1 MDKMVS
7 LKKVFCGALVALG
20 IGLFISQPADAASVL
35 TEGTDLKGYAATITT
50 KNDGTNVLTTKKGEY
65 LLNETAKIY
74 SSSSIVI
81 TLNNTKP
88 VTINSINTKCTLELR
103 GNGEMQVQTQ
113 DDVAINVGT
122 YFKAFK
128 LTKYGKGKVTA
139 SASKIGLKVKNEIQ
153 MEGGSV
159 EASGAEYGIYCDND
173 IKPYYDAVLKGV
185 SSNGTG
191 IYAYRDIYAWKGA
204 TVIGEGQVAGARSII
219 AHIQAED
226 AGSSIT
232 GISHDINSPLS
243 ALHAD
248 KQMLRA
254 YHGAVVRE
262 EYVKPDFKIS
272 DEEPLNLTQNYV
284 TVARNMKNMA
294 NYDWSSTPESVYLAN
309 GGLLGDVTKPF
320 KDGTVIGT
328 RTNSSACVDKNEVT
342 QLKKNGRHE
351 VVFTGTSSHYIVPV
365 LTRHYVDS
373 QLEGNYELYKEEIH
387 YVEVGSLVKVDD
399 FQLDFSWTE
408 STYEGADKTDF
419 IAVKDGTP
427 LEINYK
433 YLAEL

>member
-1 MDKMVS
+1 MIS
-7 LKKVFCGALVALG
+7 YKKILGGSLVALG
-20 IGLFISQPADAASVL
+20 LGLFVGQSADAASVL
-35 TEGTDLKGYAATITT
+35 TESTDLKGYAATITT
-50 KNDGTNVLTTKKGEY
+50 QNDGTNVLTTKKGEY
-65 LLNETAKIY
+65 VLNEDAKIY
-74 SSSSIVI
+74 SSASIII

-88 VTINSINTKCTLELR
+88 VNVNSINAKHTLELR
-103 GNGEMQVQTQ
+103 GNGEMNVDTT

-122 YFKAFK
+122 HFRAFK
-128 LTKYGKGKVTA
+128 TTKYGKGKVTA
-139 SASKIGLKVKNEIQ
+139 SAAKIGLNVKNEIQ
-153 MEGGSV
+153 MEGGYV
-159 EASGAEYGIYCDND
+159 EASGSEYGVYSDND

-204 TVIGEGQVAGARSII
+204 TVIGEGKVAGARSII

-232 GISHDINSPLS
+232 GISHDINSSLS

-254 YHGAVVRE
+254 YNGAVVRE

-272 DEEPLNLTQNYV
+272 DEDPLNLTQQYT
-284 TVARNMKNMA
+284 TVARNMTNMA
-294 NYDWSSTPESVYLAN
+294 NYNWSSTPESVYLAD
-309 GGLLGDVTKPF
+309 GGLLGDVAKPF

-328 RTNSSACVDKNEVT
+328 RTNAATAVGKNEVT
-342 QLKKNGRHE
+342 QLKKNGTHE
-351 VVFTGTSSHYIVPV
+351 VVFSGTSSHYIVPV
-365 LTRHYVDS
+365 VTRHYVDS
-373 QLEGNYELYKEEIH
+373 QLEGNYELYKEETH

-419 IAVKDGTP
+419 IAEKNGTP

-433 YLAEL
+433 YIAEL